1 MNDRKL
7 LEGPAFHEAGHVLA
21 IYAICGNIE
30 CVDFARIDS
39 IYENDPIDREY
50 GGNTK
55 LLEEPKEVSD
65 SIKELSGF
73 KEFNVDFIMACYYFG
88 GGVAEMIMMNQ
99 KQLNGKSMECDIAEF
114 ESRNIKN
121 SDKLRALAIS
131 FCERNFSKMKPYL
144 QAIAEKLIEAS
155 IRDAGHIE
163 MGLGK
168 YELLSIVECVEITN

>member
-1 MNDRKL
+1 MNDRKM

-21 IYAICGNIE
+21 IYAICGNLE
-30 CVDFARIDS
+30 SVDSSKIDS
-39 IYENDPIDREY
+39 INENDPPNYEY
-50 GGNTK
+50 GGNTE
-55 LLEEPKEVSD
+55 LLEEPQKVSD
-65 SIKELSGF
+65 SIKELSAF
-73 KEFNVDFIMACYYFG
+73 KEFGVDFIMACYYFG

-99 KQLNGKSMECDIAEF
+99 KQLNEKSMEYDIAKF
-114 ESRNIKN
+114 ESRNIEN

-144 QAIAEKLIEAS
+144 QAIAEKLIETSA
-155 IRDAGHIE
+155 RDAGGIE